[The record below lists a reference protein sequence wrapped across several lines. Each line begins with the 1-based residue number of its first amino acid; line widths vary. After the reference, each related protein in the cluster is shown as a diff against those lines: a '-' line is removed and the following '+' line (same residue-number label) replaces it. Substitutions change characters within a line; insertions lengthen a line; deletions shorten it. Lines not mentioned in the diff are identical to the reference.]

1 MCFQV
6 VKIINS
12 HCHDENPSG
21 VAVEKIRT
29 AVKRRAEHTMER
41 PSQVTFGNLFCKA
54 GLLNS

>member
-1 MCFQV
+1 MWFQV

-29 AVKRRAEHTMER
+29 AVKRRAEHTIKR
-41 PSQVTFGNLFCKA
+41 PSQVTFRNLSCKA
-54 GLLNS
+54 GVLNS